1 MLPFAVVEFLDS
13 RTVAIIPRNWFTGQE
28 EEECFWPPF
37 STVNVDRCVR
47 EGREPQED
55 WMKFQVRVLG
65 KAADYTAARTK
76 LRKAEVTSDL
86 QTDPEPERAK
96 RKRKRKVI
104 DTESDSEECPEMSA
118 PPPPRRLLVKGL
130 GNQQAATPPPQEA
143 QTPGRSTPAQT
154 GSTPCR
160 RVQPSEMAVRDGMF
174 VRVLTIL
181 EEIKDCLKVQG
192 SMIQCPLQQREQNC
206 VVPVLPEG
214 VPFPL
219 KSFTEVDD
227 LELKLSE
234 CDFQKNLVSVL
245 GDIGGRSLDECVRR
259 TMAFL
264 MTNDLARQLN
274 LTGRHGKRSFRSLR
288 LFDTL
293 HGSLKQNASLKT
305 VSKKEVET
313 ALGKW
318 FTNARDR
325 DGNRALRA
333 QRNLV
338 RRAAQ
343 SEIFVL
349 KGQCQNSL
357 GYQWLQPQISLMHSV
372 DSVTSM

>member
-1 MLPFAVVEFLDS
+1 MV
-13 RTVAIIPRNWFTGQE
+13 
-28 EEECFWPPF
+28 
-37 STVNVDRCVR
+37 
-47 EGREPQED
+47 
-55 WMKFQVRVLG
+55 
-65 KAADYTAARTK
+65 
-76 LRKAEVTSDL
+76 
-86 QTDPEPERAK
+86 
-96 RKRKRKVI
+96 
-104 DTESDSEECPEMSA
+104 A

-130 GNQQAATPPPQEA
+130 GNHRGTTPATPPPPHLLKEA
-143 QTPGRSTPAQT
+143 QTPVRSTPAHT
-154 GSTPCR
+154 GSTNTPCR
-160 RVQPSEMAVRDGMF
+160 PVQPSGMAVRDGMF

-181 EEIKDCLKVQG
+181 EEIKECQKVQG
-192 SMIQCPLQQREQNC
+192 SMIRCLMQQREQNC
-206 VVPVLPEG
+206 VVPILPEG
-214 VPFPL
+214 ASFPL
-219 KSFTEVDD
+219 KNFTELDD
-227 LELKLSE
+227 LELKLCES
-234 CDFQKNLVSVL
+234 DFQKNLVSVL

-293 HGSLKQNASLKT
+293 HGSLKQNTFLKT

-338 RRAAQ
+338 QRAAQ
-343 SEIFVL
+343 SEV
-349 KGQCQNSL
+349 
-357 GYQWLQPQISLMHSV
+357 
-372 DSVTSM
+372 

>member
-1 MLPFAVVEFLDS
+1 MLPFVVVEFLDS
-13 RTVAIIPRNWFTGQE
+13 RTVAIIPRNWFTGPE
-28 EEECFWPPF
+28 EEECYWPPS
-37 STVNVDRCVR
+37 STVNVDQYVR
-47 EGREPQED
+47 EGKEPQED
-55 WMKFQVRVLG
+55 WAKFQVQVLG
-65 KAADYTAARTK
+65 KAVDYTAARAK

-96 RKRKRKVI
+96 RKRKLKFI
-104 DTESDSEECPEMSA
+104 DPDSDSEECPEMAA
-118 PPPPRRLLVKGL
+118 PPPPRRLLIKGL
-130 GNQQAATPPPQEA
+130 GNQRTATPPPPHLLKEA

-154 GSTPCR
+154 GSSSTPCR
-160 RVQPSEMAVRDGMF
+160 PLQPSGIAVRDGMF

-181 EEIKDCLKVQG
+181 EEIKDCQKVQG
-192 SMIQCPLQQREQNC
+192 SMIRCLLQQREQNC

-227 LELKLSE
+227 LELKLCES
-234 CDFQKNLVSVL
+234 DFQKNLVSVL
-245 GDIGGRSLDECVRR
+245 GDIGGRSLDECVCR

-293 HGSLKQNASLKT
+293 HGSLKQNTILRT

-333 QRNLV
+333 QPNLV

-343 SEIFVL
+343 SEVFEAE
-349 KGQCQNSL
+349 
-357 GYQWLQPQISLMHSV
+357 
-372 DSVTSM
+372 DSVQAQD